1 MPKSRPFPAAV
12 AAAALGLAW
21 LAGCAP
27 AAPPAER
34 SVVVITMDTTRA
46 DRLGAY
52 GNRGGLTPNLDRLA
66 REGSVFDEAI
76 SQVPLTLPSHASM
89 FTGRYPATHGVR
101 HNGIYRLRE
110 TETTLAER
118 LKERG
123 WETAAFVSAFVL
135 NRGFGIEQGFDVF
148 DDVPV
153 NRYEGGRDQVY
164 EAERRALD
172 VNKRVA
178 AWLSARP
185 DPKRKFFLW
194 VHYYDPHDPYD
205 APELADRKLPGEG
218 YDREVAYM
226 DAAIGDLLGRLER
239 AGVLESAIVMAVSDH
254 GEALGEHGERTHGV
268 FLYEPVVHVP
278 WIVRAPGLVDAGAR
292 VKGPVELVD
301 LAPTVLD
308 LVGQPALEAAQGRSL
323 LPRLSG
329 SDDGVGR
336 VAYAESLEPR
346 LEFGWSELRMARDS
360 NFKYVQAPQPELYDL
375 RSDRAE
381 SNNLAGN
388 DPERAQEMAGLLAAW
403 ESSTTDASAQADAS
417 RKLDPEEEA
426 KLRSLGYLGG
436 DFFKTGGEGSR
447 LDPKEGIKEVRRLES
462 ARAKLAAG
470 EAASALAE
478 IDAILKANPR
488 NHIARSTRVNALLET
503 GDPARAEE
511 EALAA
516 LAAAETDTEASA
528 VLRNQARG
536 LLAAVLQAQ
545 GKIAEAEQQY
555 LKVLRDD
562 PADGAA
568 AADLSRMLFLH
579 GRFDEA
585 RRRVDAALAADPAN
599 GMVLATRFLLE
610 RRRGDA
616 AAAFA
621 TAKALADLRSGDA
634 PALVEAGG
642 LLSEHGDHARAA
654 ACYEVALGQSRD
666 LDARLLGRLGTA
678 RLAAG
683 NPAGA
688 AEAFHAAA
696 YLDPRDPRPHH
707 YLGVIAL
714 QRGDEKEARASF
726 DRALAIDP
734 GFSAS
739 PTSLGRW
746 LASQGRKD
754 EAALAFEDAV
764 RRNPRD
770 RGAAE
775 ALSGVRAP

>member
-1 MPKSRPFPAAV
+1 VATFRPFPVAV
-12 AAAALGLAW
+12 ATVALGLAW
-21 LAGCAP
+21 VAGCAP
-27 AAPPAER
+27 GAPPAER

-52 GNRGGLTPNLDRLA
+52 GSRAGLTPNLDRLA
-66 REGSVFDEAI
+66 REGSVFEEAI
-76 SQVPLTLPSHASM
+76 AQVPLTLPSHSSM
-89 FTGRYPATHGVR
+89 FTSRYPASHGVR
-101 HNGIYRLRE
+101 HNGIYRLRD
-110 TETTLAER
+110 TEVTLAER
-118 LKERG
+118 LKAGG
-123 WETAAFVSAFVL
+123 WETAAFVAAFVL

-185 DPKRKFFLW
+185 DPKKKFFLW

-205 APELADRKLPGEG
+205 APDLPDRKLPGEG
-218 YDREVAYM
+218 YDKEVAYM
-226 DAAIGDLLGRLER
+226 DAAIGDLLARLER
-239 AGVLESAIVMAVSDH
+239 AGVLDTAVVMALADH

-268 FLYEPVVHVP
+268 FLYEPSVHVP
-278 WIVRAPGLVDAGAR
+278 WIVRAPGLVDAGGR
-292 VKGPVELVD
+292 VAGPVELVD

-308 LVGQPALEAAQGRSL
+308 LVGQPPLDAAQGRSL
-323 LPRLSG
+323 VPRLRG
-329 SDDGVGR
+329 KDDGVGR
-336 VAYAESLEPR
+336 VAHAESLEPR
-346 LEFGWSELRMARDS
+346 LEFGWSELRMVRDS

-375 RSDRAE
+375 RSDRGE
-381 SNNLAGN
+381 LNNLAAN
-388 DPERAQEMAGLLAAW
+388 DQERAQEMAGLVSAW
-403 ESSTTDASAQADAS
+403 EASTTDASAQAESS

-447 LDPKEGIKEVRRLES
+447 LDPKDGIKEVRRLEE
-462 ARAKLAAG
+462 ARARLAGG
-470 EAASALAE
+470 EAAIALAE
-478 IDAILKANPR
+478 IEAILKANPR
-488 NHIARSTRVNALLET
+488 NHVARSTRITALLELGET
-503 GDPARAEE
+503 ARAEE

-516 LAAAETDTEASA
+516 LAAAETDSEASM

-536 LLAAVLQAQ
+536 LLAAVFQAQ
-545 GKIAEAEQQY
+545 GKIGEAEEQY
-555 LKVLRDD
+555 RRVLRDD
-562 PADGAA
+562 PSDGAA

-579 GRFDEA
+579 GRHEEA
-585 RRRVDAALAADPAN
+585 RREVDAALAADPRN

-610 RRRGDA
+610 RRRSDP
-616 AAAFA
+616 AAFA
-621 TAKALADLRSGDA
+621 TAKTLADLRSGDA
-634 PALVEAGG
+634 PALVEAGA

-666 LDARLLGRLGTA
+666 LDARLLARLGTE

-696 YLDPRDPRPHH
+696 FLDPRDPRPHH

-726 DRALAIDP
+726 ERALSIDP

-746 LASQGRKD
+746 LASKGRKD
-754 EAALAFEDAV
+754 EATRAFEEAV
-764 RRNPRD
+764 RRNPGD
-770 RGAAE
+770 RAAAE
-775 ALSGVRAP
+775 ALAALRAP

>member
-1 MPKSRPFPAAV
+1 MPGPRRIPVAV
-12 AAAALGLAW
+12 AAAAMVLAG
-21 LAGCAP
+21 ATGCAP
-27 AAPPAER
+27 STPPAER

-52 GNRGGLTPNLDRLA
+52 GGKSGLTPNLDRLA
-66 REGSVFDEAI
+66 REGSVFEEAI
-76 SQVPLTLPSHASM
+76 SQVPLTLPSHSSM
-89 FTGRYPATHGVR
+89 FTGRYPASHGVR

-110 TETTLAER
+110 TESTLAER
-118 LKERG
+118 LKDGG
-123 WETAAFVSAFVL
+123 WETAAFVAAFVL
-135 NRGFGIEQGFDVF
+135 NRGFGIEQGFDTF

-178 AWLSARP
+178 AWLSSRP
-185 DPKRKFFLW
+185 DPARKFFLW

-205 APELADRKLPGEG
+205 APDLPDRKLPGEG
-218 YDREVAYM
+218 YDKEVAYM

-239 AGVLESAIVMAVSDH
+239 AGVLDTAIVMALSDH

-278 WIVRAPGLVDAGAR
+278 WIVRAPGLVDSGTR
-292 VKGPVELVD
+292 VAGPVELVD

-308 LVGQPALEAAQGRSL
+308 LVGQPALDAAQGRSL
-323 LPRLSG
+323 VPRLRG
-329 SDDGVGR
+329 REDGVGR
-336 VAYAESLEPR
+336 VAHAESLEPR
-346 LEFGWSELRMARDS
+346 LEFGWSELRMVRDS

-381 SNNLAGN
+381 SNNLAAN
-388 DPERAQEMAGLLAAW
+388 DAERAQEMAGLLAAW
-403 ESSTTDASAQADAS
+403 EASTTDASAQAESS

-447 LDPKEGIKEVRRLES
+447 LDPKEGIKEVRRLEA
-462 ARAKLAAG
+462 ARERLAAG
-470 EAASALAE
+470 DAAAALAE
-478 IDAILKANPR
+478 IDAILRANPR
-488 NHIARSTRVNALLET
+488 NHIARSTRVNALLEL
-503 GDPARAEE
+503 GRSALAEE

-516 LAAAETDTEASA
+516 LAAAETDEEAST

-536 LLAAVLQAQ
+536 LLAAVFQAQ
-545 GKIAEAEQQY
+545 GKVAEAEQQY
-555 LKVLRDD
+555 LRVLRDD

-568 AADLSRMLFLH
+568 AADLSRMLFLN
-579 GRFDEA
+579 GRTEEA
-585 RRRVDAALAADPAN
+585 RARVDAALAADPSN

-610 RRRGDA
+610 RRRGDVA
-616 AAAFA
+616 ASFA

-642 LLSEHGDHARAA
+642 VLSEHGEHARAA
-654 ACYEVALGQSRD
+654 ACYEVALGQGRD

-688 AEAFHAAA
+688 EEAFQAAA
-696 YLDPRDPRPHH
+696 FLDPRDPRPHH

-714 QRGDEKEARASF
+714 QRGDEKQARAAF

-754 EAALAFEDAV
+754 EAVRAFEDAV

-770 RGAAE
+770 RTASE
-775 ALSGVRAP
+775 ALASLRMP